1 MMLPNPATQPPAAAD
16 PTVAQPPAVAHEPPA
31 VAHEPTA
38 ATAEPSTAVR
48 PKVNW
53 SKLKQSKEIF
63 PGGGEGAG
71 KTLGQMAAEARR
83 SAANGDD
90 GSIVKSNYS
99 TSSRQKA
106 GPSSIAGLVAAA
118 LLNKRAEERAAE
130 EHAQMKTLVSRQ
142 VGRMQRRTINPRGRF
157 AKRWDTVV
165 LLTLLW
171 TAALCPFEVA
181 FLPRVMPGSPL
192 FVINRLV
199 DVIVVLDV
207 ALTFCTPFRQR
218 AKQGGRWV
226 YSTRAIA
233 SNYINSWFAL
243 DCVAMVPIDLVVMA
257 IVGVDVDL
265 AASGRQVPI
274 PSKQVALLRLV
285 KLLRLF
291 RAGRIRDRWMSRL
304 TIDLS
309 IFELLKLGFATA
321 VCAHWLACLWGVAGS
336 TFNDNAPID
345 LDEWYIESYRTL
357 SWVQKHQ
364 LTESSPLELYSVS
377 LYVALANIFG
387 GPCEICPGNY
397 LEFLVQAFMML
408 IGNSL
413 WAYIIGY
420 GCGIVTTLNPA
431 ASEHRRLV
439 GMLNFFVEERKIA
452 KPLANRLRMYYNET
466 SLLRYYEA
474 NTAELKATMTPELLG
489 ESALVAARFTLHRV
503 SYFAR
508 NLDQIEPAFL
518 AEAQLALTTAIYC
531 PREQIAS
538 DQLSIIMRGL
548 VAYRGRIGVQAIG
561 EDAILTTN
569 ALRDLCA
576 AHALTYVQLRRL
588 STERLRALLCEF
600 PSVQRVVRRAASRMA
615 VQRAILKLAEV
626 AREARRKGKFVDVI
640 TAFVQARI
648 GLTGGSSTRHPPAVV
663 PRATPLELRVDA
675 LAAKVDAL
683 AAAIHAGM
691 TPAMSTSAAAAAAG
705 TADASAA
712 AGTSSASTTMPA
724 AVPGVDAQHRSEEG
738 YPTSHGGGAGSLA
751 EEVAAHVLST
761 LKASGL
767 LAKPALARRGTRLA
781 KGKSA
786 PPPPPRRGGSM
797 SGMSSCRAECIAS
810 AQEGQVVDGAQQMPS
825 PPSSERHNQR
835 PPAAAAPPPPQRP
848 KLPPLPPMPGSGQ
861 DAANELEA

>member
-48 PKVNW
+48 PKVSW

-83 SAANGDD
+83 GAANGDD
-90 GSIVKSNYS
+90 GSSVKSNS

-265 AASGRQVPI
+265 AASGSQVPI

-309 IFELLKLGFATA
+309 LFELLKLGFATA

-439 GMLNFFVEERKIA
+439 GMLNFFVEERKVA
-452 KPLANRLRMYYNET
+452 KPLAERLRMYYNET

-474 NTAELKATMTPELLG
+474 NTTELKATMTPELLG
-489 ESALVAARFTLHRV
+489 EAALVGARSSLHKVAYFSNHLDTL
-503 SYFAR
+503 
-508 NLDQIEPAFL
+508 EPAFM
-518 AEAQLALTTAIYC
+518 AQTQLALTTAIFC
-531 PREQIAS
+531 PREHIDS
-538 DQLSIIMRGL
+538 DQLSIVVRGL
-548 VAYRGRIGVQAIG
+548 VAYRGRIGVQSIG
-561 EDAILTTN
+561 EDAILATN
-569 ALRDLCA
+569 ALRDLSA
-576 AHALTYVQLRRL
+576 AHALTYVQVRQLT
-588 STERLRALLCEF
+588 TERLTALLCDF
-600 PSVQRVVRRAASRMA
+600 PIAQRIVRKAAARMA
-615 VQRAILKLAEV
+615 VQRAVLKLAEF
-626 AREARRKGKFVDVI
+626 AREAKRKSGKFVGVI
-640 TAFVQARI
+640 KAFEQMRGSV
-648 GLTGGSSTRHPPAVV
+648 GLYLPRPSADA
-663 PRATPLELRVDA
+663 RATPLELRLDA
-675 LAAKVDAL
+675 LTAKVDAL
-683 AAAIHAGM
+683 AAVI
-691 TPAMSTSAAAAAAG
+691 SA
-705 TADASAA
+705 
-712 AGTSSASTTMPA
+712 SSAPTMMPTT
-724 AVPGVDAQHRSEEG
+724 
-738 YPTSHGGGAGSLA
+738 GGGAGDVAAPLDSSAPTASTRTPTPSTEAGSTAAPSAGAHRSEAGSASHRESQSSLA
-751 EEVAAHVLST
+751 EEVAAHVLNK

-767 LAKPALARRGTRLA
+767 LAAPALARRGTRLA

-786 PPPPPRRGGSM
+786 PPPPPPRRGASELTQ
-797 SGMSSCRAECIAS
+797 GMSSSRAEAIAS
-810 AQEGQVVDGAQQMPS
+810 AQVAEGAKEQQMP
-825 PPSSERHNQR
+825 
-835 PPAAAAPPPPQRP
+835 PA
-848 KLPPLPPMPGSGQ
+848 G
-861 DAANELEA
+861 AANELEA

>member
-452 KPLANRLRMYYNET
+452 KPLAERLRMYYNET

-474 NTAELKATMTPELLG
+474 NTTELKATMTRELLG
-489 ESALVAARFTLHRV
+489 EAALVGARFSLHKVAYFSNHLDTL
-503 SYFAR
+503 
-508 NLDQIEPAFL
+508 EPAFM
-518 AEAQLALTTAIYC
+518 AQTQLALTTAIFC
-531 PREQIAS
+531 PREHIDS
-538 DQLSIIMRGL
+538 DQLSIVMRGL
-548 VAYRGRIGVQAIG
+548 VAYRGRIGVQSIG
-561 EDAILTTN
+561 EDAILATN
-569 ALRDLCA
+569 ALRDQSA
-576 AHALTYVQLRRL
+576 AHALTYVQVRQLT
-588 STERLRALLCEF
+588 TERLAALLRDF
-600 PSVQRVVRRAASRMA
+600 PIAQRIVRKAAARMA
-615 VQRAILKLAEV
+615 VQRAVLKLAEF
-626 AREARRKGKFVDVI
+626 AREAKRKSGKFVGVI
-640 TAFVQARI
+640 KAFEQMRGSV
-648 GLTGGSSTRHPPAVV
+648 GLYLPRPSAEA
-663 PRATPLELRVDA
+663 RATPLELRLDA
-675 LAAKVDAL
+675 LTAKVDAL
-683 AAAIHAGM
+683 AAVI
-691 TPAMSTSAAAAAAG
+691 SA
-705 TADASAA
+705 
-712 AGTSSASTTMPA
+712 SSAPTMMPTTGGVAAPLDSSAPLPTVSTRTPTLSTEAGSTA
-724 AVPGVDAQHRSEEG
+724 APSAGAHRSEAG
-738 YPTSHGGGAGSLA
+738 SASHRESQSSLA
-751 EEVAAHVLST
+751 EEVAAHVLNK

-767 LAKPALARRGTRLA
+767 LAAPALARRGTRLA

-786 PPPPPRRGGSM
+786 PPPPPPRRGASELTQ
-797 SGMSSCRAECIAS
+797 GMSSSRAEAIAS
-810 AQEGQVVDGAQQMPS
+810 AQVAEGAKEQQMP
-825 PPSSERHNQR
+825 
-835 PPAAAAPPPPQRP
+835 PPPP
-848 KLPPLPPMPGSGQ
+848 PPPPAG
-861 DAANELEA
+861 AANELEA